1 MLTNLRLK
9 TIAVRCAAFVALAL
23 SFVTLATPSMAGQ
36 GNPQGTTTD
45 RSTADGEAK
54 ETILKMEQDRVEYLK
69 VGGSVIAD
77 WIDRVYV
84 DDVVCMGS
92 GGGGACTK
100 AEIMAE
106 HRSGERK
113 LRAVNHH
120 DYAVHVHGNT
130 AVLTFRGDNTMER
143 KGKTF
148 TVSVQT
154 TEFWVKQDGMW
165 RIVAHLVNPVRTE

>member
-1 MLTNLRLK
+1 MSKDLRRK
-9 TIAVRCAAFVALAL
+9 SIATFLVAPAVLVL
-23 SFVTLATPSMAGQ
+23 SSSILGVPSLAGQ
-36 GNPQGTTTD
+36 GKAQETPAGQ
-45 RSTADGEAK
+45 SAADEEAR
-54 ETILKMEQDRVEYLK
+54 ETILKMEHDRVEYLK

-77 WIDRVYV
+77 WIDRVYT

-130 AVLTFRGDNTMER
+130 AVLTFRGDNVMER

-165 RIVAHLVNPVRTE
+165 RIVAHLVNPLGT